1 MLFIRVTGAVRC
13 AINISVI
20 VAVVAI
26 LIAAIIATLATRALG
41 ATRVRTAVNAF
52 DVDLC

>member
-1 MLFIRVTGAVRC
+1 MLFIRVTRAVRC

-26 LIAAIIATLATRALG
+26 LIAAIISTIATRAVG
-41 ATRVRTAVNAF
+41 VTRVRTTVKAF
-52 DVDLC
+52 DVHLC